1 MMKFLKSK
9 ITRTVA
15 FILSVVIVS
24 FCAISICNAIKEF
37 EEKDDKIGMAHYC
50 SGEYYDAYEK
60 LSSELWLI
68 GNMYMKNLDKNG
80 NLKGNEYYVKSV
92 KENMIKS
99 GLMTESGKLLL
110 PQTTEFEYMVGFEN
124 KVYSNAGITE
134 PDKNNIYAYYANANG
149 AIYENYPVNMHL
161 NNWCV
166 YDNGQGMEY
175 YYADEKGYAVF
186 DYDTTGRESYVDE
199 LGATI
204 YLNEDGT
211 TPIPSNYVD
220 IIESPDYYE
229 EYYYGE
235 DYSYSS
241 GRFGY
246 RTDVDTA
253 VAYDANE
260 YEYYVTE
267 QEEYVSS
274 LNYVEG
280 YTVYITPNADI
291 IAEYEETEN
300 QRLLLERNLT
310 TQIIRISVPLI
321 IAAVLMI
328 FFFIISGYDN
338 KTKSFRLNVLD
349 KIWVEVYLVAIA
361 VALIVPLAVIDAFVW
376 RITEFKQPELNIIA
390 SLFLTT
396 AYIVVCSGINTIIKR
411 LKCKQLIRTSLIG
424 KICIWIKNAILSIGK
439 QKNNIALIR
448 FAILTVA
455 MLILGFID
463 TLFILESQS
472 GVSEFM
478 ILVFFVHLALYIY
491 FNYRN
496 LKDIA
501 NLSRHIEN
509 ISNGD
514 YTTVTASNTSTVR
527 KMTENLNSI
536 SDSIEKT
543 VEKQVRSERMKIDLV
558 TNVSHD
564 LKTPLTS
571 IISYVDLLAEEEMS
585 EDARSYVTVLE
596 NKTQRLQTIVADLFD
611 LAKATSRT
619 DVNLESLDLTVLT
632 RQVIG
637 EMEDKLKASGR
648 ELRTDIAV
656 EKAPVLADGKKLYRV
671 LQNLLDNAMKYSLEG
686 TRIYLKLYKENGKF
700 VISIKNTAS
709 YEMTFTADE
718 ITERFVRGDKSRT
731 GEGSGLGLSIAKSF
745 SEACKGELEVK
756 IEDDVFAVTVSFDEQ
771 E

>member
-9 ITRTVA
+9 ITRAVA
-15 FILSVVIVS
+15 FILSVVIVFGVAFS
-24 FCAISICNAIKEF
+24 FCSKLVGYTDEKKQIDRENVFYDSHVFYEEF
-37 EEKDDKIGMAHYC
+37 E
-50 SGEYYDAYEK
+50 K
-60 LSSELWLI
+60 LDSDLWLI
-68 GNMYMKNLDKNG
+68 AHMYLRNLDENG
-80 NLKGNEYYVKSV
+80 KLKGSEHYIKSI
-92 KENMIKS
+92 KENLQKG
-99 GLMTESGKLLL
+99 GLMDEKGNIIYPETEN
-110 PQTTEFEYMVGFEN
+110 FEYMVGFGEN
-124 KVYSNAGITE
+124 KYSNAGLTE
-134 PDKNNIYAYYANANG
+134 ADKTNNYAYWIENG
-149 AIYENYPVNMHL
+149 SAALPAYNSYGIGFDNKSL
-161 NNWCV
+161 A
-166 YDNGQGMEY
+166 DNGKGMEY
-175 YYADEKGYAVF
+175 YYAGEAYAVF
-186 DYDTTGRESYVDE
+186 DYDTTGLDSYIDD
-199 LGATI
+199 LGAVI

-211 TPIPSNYVD
+211 TPVPSNYVSTVESVYYHSD
-220 IIESPDYYE
+220 YYGYEEIIEGEDARNDYKYPVTGQADYKSVDYY
-229 EYYYGE
+229 
-235 DYSYSS
+235 
-241 GRFGY
+241 
-246 RTDVDTA
+246 
-253 VAYDANE
+253 
-260 YEYYVTE
+260 
-267 QEEYVSS
+267 
-274 LNYVEG
+274 LNG
-280 YTVYITPNADI
+280 YTVYISATPEHLAEFEEIQSRIAHIDMKVTRGI
-291 IAEYEETEN
+291 IGLMGFVAVAA
-300 QRLLLERNLT
+300 LLMLF
-310 TQIIRISVPLI
+310 V
-321 IAAVLMI
+321 
-328 FFFIISGYDN
+328 FIVSGYNDRDGRY
-338 KTKSFRLNVLD
+338 TLNVLD
-349 KIWVEVYLVAIA
+349 RIWTEIYLVLLVAVPVITLIVIDQAMVEVSFFLRTMSKFMLTLGLSIGTA
-361 VALIVPLAVIDAFVW
+361 VAYIIVC
-376 RITEFKQPELNIIA
+376 Q
-390 SLFLTT
+390 
-396 AYIVVCSGINTIIKR
+396 CINTIIKR
-411 LKCKQLIRTSLIG
+411 LKCRQLIRTSLIG
-424 KICIWIKNAILSIGK
+424 KICIWIKNSVLSIGK

-463 TLFILESQS
+463 ILFIFQGQS
-472 GVSEFM
+472 GLSEFM
-478 ILVFFVHLALYIY
+478 LLVFIVHLALYIY

-514 YTTVTASNTSTVR
+514 YTAVTASNTSTVR